1 MSRIFYEIEI
11 RHDGLHK
18 YRHIRGTDRQV
29 VEQKAEAQRK
39 AWNEM
44 WAKKLEIEKVRSDRE
59 RTANEKEGKKALAVT
74 QTKEAERALSDI
86 ESTLFFVLGK
96 DCKINWDYLKDLSN
110 FNKPK
115 PTEPKIEE
123 VIEDDIPVEP
133 LESEYKYQPK
143 FYILD
148 KIFSSLKQKKIDK
161 SIASFNDDHEE
172 WERIKETTMNNNLQK
187 QEKANNE
194 YQKGKNDYDIYIKR
208 WEKEKINFI
217 EAQKANNE
225 AIDKQREAY
234 LDQDP
239 DGIVDYSDRIL
250 SNSLYPDSF
259 PQEFEVDYLP
269 ETKMMIIDYLFPNID
284 NVPKLKEVKYIQ
296 AKDEFKE
303 TYLADSFLGK
313 MYDTLLY
320 NITLRSLYEL
330 FNADVINAI
339 DSIIFNGFV
348 KAIDKSVGKD
358 VTNCILSIQ
367 TNKAEFM
374 NINLGGVDPKACF
387 KKLKG
392 VSASKLYSLSA
403 IAPIMKIN
411 REDARFITA
420 YGVAD
425 SLDDSVNIAAMD
437 WQDFEHLIREL
448 FEKEFNQTG
457 GEVKI
462 TQASRDGGVDA
473 IAFDPDPLR
482 GGKIVIQAKRY
493 TNVVGVAAVRDLF
506 GTIHN
511 EGATKG
517 ILVTTSEYGP
527 DAYEFAKDKPI
538 TLLNGSNL
546 LHLLKKH
553 GHQAKIDLKEAKQ
566 ILENEAKRSNLS

>member
-11 RHDGLHK
+11 RHDGLNK

-29 VEQKAEAQRK
+29 VEEKAQAQRK

-44 WAKKLEIEKVRSDRE
+44 WAKQLEFEKVKSDRE
-59 RTANEKEGKKALAVT
+59 RAAKEKEGKKALAVT
-74 QTKEAERALSDI
+74 KTKEAEKALSDV
-86 ESTLFFVLGK
+86 ENTLLLVIGR
-96 DCKINWDYLKDLSN
+96 DCKINWEYLKDLSN

-123 VIEDDIPVEP
+123 IIEDDIPLEP
-133 LESEYKYQPK
+133 LESDYKYQPK
-143 FYILD
+143 LNLLD
-148 KIFSSLKQKKIDK
+148 KLFSSFKKNKIDK
-161 SIASFNDDHEE
+161 LTTLFQDDHDE
-172 WERIKETTMNNNLQK
+172 WTKTKETIIKNNIQK
-187 QEKANNE
+187 REKANNE
-194 YQKGKNDYDIYIKR
+194 YQKRLSDYDIFLKR
-208 WEKEKINFI
+208 WEKEKINFL
-217 EAQKANNE
+217 EAKKAKNE
-225 AIDKQREAY
+225 AIDKQKEAY
-234 LDQDP
+234 MSQDP
-239 DGIVDYSDRIL
+239 DAVVDYGDRIL
-250 SNSLYPDSF
+250 SNSIYPDSF
-259 PQEFEVDYLP
+259 PQEAEIDYIS
-269 ETKMMIIDYLFPNID
+269 ETRMMIIDYLFPNID
-284 NVPKLKEVKYIQ
+284 DIPKLKEVKYIQ

-303 TYLADSFLGK
+303 IYLADSVINK
-313 MYDTLLY
+313 IYDSLLY
-320 NITLRSLYEL
+320 NITLRSIYEL
-330 FNADVINAI
+330 FNGDVINGI
-339 DSIIFNGFV
+339 DSIIFNGIV
-348 KAIDKSVGKD
+348 KSIDKSVGKE

-367 TNKAEFM
+367 ANREEFL
-374 NINLGGVDPKACF
+374 NINLDAVDPKACF

-392 VSASKLYSLSA
+392 VSASKLYALSA
-403 IAPIMKIN
+403 VAPIMKIN
-411 REDARFITA
+411 REDARFIDA

-425 SLDDSVNIAAMD
+425 YLDDSTNIAAMD
-437 WQDFEHLIREL
+437 WQDFEHLIREI
-448 FEKEFNQTG
+448 FEKEFNESG

-527 DAYEFAKDKPI
+527 DAYAFAKDKPI

-546 LHLLKKH
+546 LHLLNKH
-553 GHQAKIDLKEAKQ
+553 GHKAKIDLKEAKKL
-566 ILENEAKRSNLS
+566 LEDDVKK